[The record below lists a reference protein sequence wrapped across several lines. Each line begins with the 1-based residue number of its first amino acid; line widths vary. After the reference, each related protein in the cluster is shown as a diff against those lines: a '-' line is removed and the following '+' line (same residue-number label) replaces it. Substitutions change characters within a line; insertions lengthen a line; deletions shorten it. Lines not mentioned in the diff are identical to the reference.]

1 MSGVP
6 QYVRAPFDGE
16 SLGQGFKNVTTAGTQ
31 VALVASSTPASRVLI
46 QAKSTNAGLIF
57 IGNSNVPNNHNGGIA
72 LSAGS
77 FIQLDL
83 LNLNIIYVNSANNGD
98 GVTYIYWN

>member
-16 SLGQGFKNVTTAGTQ
+16 SLGQGFRNVATAGTQ
-31 VALVASSTPASRVLI
+31 VPLVASSTAASRVLI

-57 IGNSNVPNNHNGGIA
+57 IGNSSVPNTHNGGIS

-83 LNLNIIYVNSANNGD
+83 LNLNVVYVNAATNGD